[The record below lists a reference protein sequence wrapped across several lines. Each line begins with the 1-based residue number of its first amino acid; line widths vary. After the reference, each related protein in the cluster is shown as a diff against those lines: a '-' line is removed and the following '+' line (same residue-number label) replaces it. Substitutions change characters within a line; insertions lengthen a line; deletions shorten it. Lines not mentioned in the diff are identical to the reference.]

1 MGNIIEFNKQKK
13 EIEEKKKILKSI
25 FEELFKDEKKVR
37 NKYMYELQDDSFDD
51 LLLYVDKV
59 YDKLNRTRWID
70 YNKIDNFIDIYKG
83 IKVKEEEHDILNITF
98 KRALFICLCD
108 KNEDILNEDKEKIF
122 KVIDGVTNGIDDIYS
137 SNISSIADK
146 MFDDRIEETIK
157 NTKKD
162 SDFIYSEIA
171 YGLSEGMDLSSL
183 LTTLNKKEEKADDP
197 TLGIQTIDR
206 YKKYYLN
213 AADFLYYALDNYITE
228 IDINNISIMDKINNF
243 NEIPK
248 LQFLKIISEVTNGNY
263 SIADKTVIASELTH
277 YYMVNKNNIDS
288 KKYENIYNDVVF
300 THEFFSDYKPK
311 KK

>member
-1 MGNIIEFNKQKK
+1 
-13 EIEEKKKILKSI
+13 
-25 FEELFKDEKKVR
+25 
-37 NKYMYELQDDSFDD
+37 
-51 LLLYVDKV
+51 
-59 YDKLNRTRWID
+59 
-70 YNKIDNFIDIYKG
+70 
-83 IKVKEEEHDILNITF
+83 
-98 KRALFICLCD
+98 
-108 KNEDILNEDKEKIF
+108 
-122 KVIDGVTNGIDDIYS
+122 
-137 SNISSIADK
+137 

-162 SDFIYSEIA
+162 SDFVYSEIA

-183 LTTLNKKEEKADDP
+183 LTTLNKKEEKTDDP

-228 IDINNISIMDKINNF
+228 IDINNIRIMDKINNF

-288 KKYENIYNDVVF
+288 KKYEDIYNDVVF